1 MSKPKISKKSRFSL
15 AGQVKIFRLINLDY
29 SRVEMARSPRFAG
42 DDNFIKAQVV
52 RSARPK
58 SKNADENK

>member
-15 AGQVKIFRLINLDY
+15 DGQVKIFRIKNLDN
-29 SRVEMARSPRFAG
+29 SRFETASSLRLAG
-42 DDNFIKAQVV
+42 DDNLIIAQAV

-58 SKNADENK
+58 CKNADENK